1 MQRELLCLYLSEL
14 DSNKTNSYNKLKE
27 PMPAALVSNYLR
39 VIILQE
45 GYTMIIQYGGAG
57 SISSEIRIPFEM
69 TGLEEW
75 LNKQKGC

>member
-1 MQRELLCLYLSEL
+1 
-14 DSNKTNSYNKLKE
+14 
-27 PMPAALVSNYLR
+27 MPAALVSNYLR